1 MTISLQHIPLI
12 QTERTQIFTVHTDF
26 AEQLLDY
33 KIKNKAYLEI
43 YEPEREASYYTL
55 SDTIERVK
63 NMQQDMHDKKCL
75 SLIAMPKDS
84 QKMIASINFTNFIY
98 GAFQAC
104 YLGYSI
110 DQDYEGKGIMFE
122 IAQAAID
129 HVKENLPIHRIMAN
143 HLVDNHRSAKLLKR
157 LGFEKEGYAR
167 AYVRI
172 NGKWQDHI
180 LNALIFDEHEKYL

>member
-1 MTISLQHIPLI
+1 MTDLKIWTPLI
-12 QTERTQIFTVHTDF
+12 ETERTNIYITRPDM
-26 AEQLLDY
+26 AETLLNY
-33 KIKNKAYLEI
+33 KIKNKTYLEI
-43 YEPEREASYYTL
+43 YEPERDPSYYTL
-55 SDTIERVK
+55 SDTLERII
-63 NMQQDMHDKKCL
+63 NMQKDMHDKKCL
-75 SLIAMPKDS
+75 SLIAMPKGS

-110 DQDYEGKGIMFE
+110 DQDYEGQGIMFE
-122 IAQAAID
+122 ITQAAID
-129 HVKENLPIHRIMAN
+129 HVKENFKIHRIMAN
-143 HLVDNHRSAKLLKR
+143 HLVDNHRSANLLKR

-180 LNALIFDEHEKYL
+180 LNALVFDEHE